1 MMERRW
7 RRKGYGGGW
16 TGGAD
21 LALFDIGGWDFN
33 PADRAGGWHG
43 MGLFGGGGRHDASR
57 ERLRRIDA
65 AGVGGLVK
73 GKWV

>member
-1 MMERRW
+1 MRIVGVMI
-7 RRKGYGGGW
+7 
-16 TGGAD
+16 TN
-21 LALFDIGGWDFN
+21 LAFADIGGWDFE

-73 GKWV
+73 WI